1 MKILNFGSLNL
12 DYIYQLERFPK
23 PGETMA
29 VLEQKVVPGGKGL
42 NQSIAMA
49 RAGVSVMH
57 AGLVGQGGEMLRR
70 VLEEGGVDVSLL
82 RDTPTLQG
90 NAVIQVNSAGENY
103 ILLFGGS
110 NQAIDQ
116 AQVEE
121 TLAGFDAGD
130 VLVLQN
136 EVSCLRDMVELA
148 LARGMRV
155 VLNPSPFHESLLSL
169 PLGEFDWIF
178 INEIEG
184 QQMTGHTDPDEI
196 LSEIHS
202 RYPKLKVVLTLGGDG
217 SMCAV
222 PGQSV
227 VRQQIFP
234 VKAID
239 TTAAGDTFSGFF
251 IAGYA
256 QGLPLKECLRRAA
269 AAAAISVSRMGAS
282 VSIPTTAEVDSLLK
296 NG

>member
-12 DYIYQLERFPK
+12 DYIYQLEHFPK

-29 VLEQKVVPGGKGL
+29 VLDQKVLPGGKGL
-42 NQSIAMA
+42 NQSLAMA
-49 RAGVSVMH
+49 RAGATVMH

-82 RDTPTLQG
+82 HETTTLQG
-90 NAVIQVNSAGENY
+90 NAVIQVNREGENC

-110 NQAIDQ
+110 NQAIDRK
-116 AQVEE
+116 QVEE

-136 EVSCLRDMVELA
+136 EVSCLQDMVEQA

-155 VLNPSPFHESLLSL
+155 VLNPSPFHKQLLDL
-169 PLGEFDWIF
+169 PLGELDWIF

-196 LSEIHS
+196 LTEI
-202 RYPKLKVVLTLGGDG
+202 RNRFPKLKVVLTLGGEG
-217 SMCAV
+217 SICAV
-222 PGQSV
+222 PEQPMI
-227 VRQQIFP
+227 RQPIFP
-234 VKAID
+234 VGVVD
-239 TTAAGDTFSGFF
+239 TTAAGDTFSGYF
-251 IAGYA
+251 IADYA
-256 QGLPLKECLRRAA
+256 QGLPPEECMRRAA
-269 AAAAISVSRMGAS
+269 AAAAISVSRVGAS
-282 VSIPTTAEVDSLLK
+282 VSIPTGAEVDALLE
-296 NG
+296 